1 MKRFVTVLILIVAVL
16 TVLPFLPGN
25 SHRSGPIKDLP
36 WQIQLLPD
44 GGSRVF
50 GLTLDRSTL
59 ADARQHFGDD
69 MELAVIAGHGE
80 KGSLE
85 AYYNKVTAG
94 VLTGK
99 MVLVTSVDAATLAQ
113 LKRNAAKTEVMD
125 TGAMK
130 YVISNEDRPR
140 AYDAPITSI
149 TFIPSTD
156 LDEKIAE
163 KRFGTPASRI
173 SGGKYSVHLLY
184 PDKGVDLILNN
195 EGKDILQYVAPRN
208 FDRLRKPLER
218 AMELRRKTP
227 QPAD

>member
-1 MKRFVTVLILIVAVL
+1 MKRFVTVLILIVAAI
-16 TVLPFLPGN
+16 TVLAFLPGN
-25 SHRSGPIKDLP
+25 NRHRGPIKDLP
-36 WQIQLLPD
+36 WQIQLLPN

-50 GLTLDRSTL
+50 GLTLDHSTL
-59 ADARQHFGDD
+59 ADARRHFGDD

-85 AYYNKVTAG
+85 AYYHEVNAG

-99 MVLVTSVDAATLAQ
+99 MVLATSVDAATLAQ

-130 YVISNEDRPR
+130 YVVSNEDRPR

-149 TFIPSTD
+149 TFIPSVN
-156 LDEKIAE
+156 LDEKIAQR
-163 KRFGTPASRI
+163 RFGTPASRI

-184 PDKGVDLILNN
+184 PDKGVDLILTDK
-195 EGKDILQYVAPRN
+195 GKDILQYVAPRH
-208 FDRLRKPLER
+208 FDRLRKPLEH
-218 AMELRRKTP
+218 AMEIRRNTP
-227 QPAD
+227 QPAK

>member
-16 TVLPFLPGN
+16 TVLPFLPGKN
-25 SHRSGPIKDLP
+25 HRQGPINDLP

-59 ADARQHFGDD
+59 ADARKRFGDD

-99 MVLVTSVDAATLAQ
+99 MVLVTAVDPATLAQ
-113 LKRNAAKTEVMD
+113 LKRDAAKTEVMD

-130 YVISNEDRPR
+130 YVISNEDRPL
-140 AYDAPITSI
+140 AYDAAVTSI
-149 TFIPSTD
+149 TFIPSVN
-156 LDEKIAE
+156 LDEKIAQ

-195 EGKDILQYVAPRN
+195 EGKDILQYVAPRH

-218 AMELRRKTP
+218 AMEIRRKTP
-227 QPAD
+227 QPAE